1 MKAKDFE
8 EKWKENDKDSAR
20 SLLTQIEAAKIL
32 ITNNR
37 LGCEIHIAGLKI
49 GICDNHMVL
58 PILQHNE
65 KEIKKFLKGEP
76 NEYE

>member
-1 MKAKDFE
+1 MKDFDDHW
-8 EKWKENDKDSAR
+8 EKQDKETAR

-32 ITNNR
+32 ITNNH

-49 GICDNHMVL
+49 GICDNHMIL

-65 KEIKKFLKGEP
+65 KEIKKYLKGQP